1 MADMSN
7 VDISSQINSELSRIQ
22 INTEKSDIKCNVQG
36 TWGLPLSGVYKLA
49 LKFYKGNQL

>member
-7 VDISSQINSELSRIQ
+7 VDISSHINSELSRIQ